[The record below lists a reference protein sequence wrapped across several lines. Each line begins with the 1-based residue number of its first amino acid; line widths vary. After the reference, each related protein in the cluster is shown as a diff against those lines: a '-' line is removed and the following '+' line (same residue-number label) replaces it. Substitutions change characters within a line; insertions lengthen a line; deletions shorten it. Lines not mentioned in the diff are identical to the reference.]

1 MVVWTDKIYF
11 SENIKEKKR
20 GKIRNK
26 IENGKGP
33 GDVFVVTSPTNPK
46 TLFDIIPAKE
56 LFKRFYENDTVKI
69 VGVAKGKDEACE
81 LVRRMVEELYAKTG
95 GFDPGG
101 YFF

>member
-20 GKIRNK
+20 GKIRSK

-33 GDVFVVTSPTNPK
+33 RDIFVVTSPTNPK

-56 LFKRFYENDTVKI
+56 LFKQFYENDTVKI
-69 VGVAKGKDEACE
+69 AGVAKGKDEAEE
-81 LVRRMVEELYAKTG
+81 LVRSMVEELYSKTG
-95 GFDPGG
+95 GLDPEK